1 MEAESN
7 REELLTPSN
16 IKREKV
22 DDDDKEGSAKKRRKT
37 TNNEESG
44 NSNNIN
50 NISSNNTNNS
60 INDSYAQFGQSVA
73 NHLRESNLSK
83 GQLLV
88 LQGEILATIA
98 KHVA

>member
-1 MEAESN
+1 M
-7 REELLTPSN
+7 LTPSN

-22 DDDDKEGSAKKRRKT
+22 DDDDKEENANKRRKT
-37 TNNEESG
+37 TNNEELV
-44 NSNNIN
+44 NSNNISNSINDNGN
-50 NISSNNTNNS
+50 NISNIN
-60 INDSYAQFGQSVA
+60 NDSYAQFGQSVA

>member
-1 MEAESN
+1 M
-7 REELLTPSN
+7 LTPSN

-44 NSNNIN
+44 NSNNISN
-50 NISSNNTNNS
+50 NIN
-60 INDSYAQFGQSVA
+60 NDSYSQFGQSVA